1 MSTQYFHGSP
11 NEIEGFLPQGTYVT
25 RAKHY
30 ALFYAVRSGK
40 PDCYIYSMTLDPAQD
55 IEQRVDL
62 AGTVDYVLIRD
73 TPFRER
79 IPVTDE
85 VRAECK
91 AAEKAEVAAV
101 LGLDK

>member
-11 NEIEGFLPQGTYVT
+11 NETSGLLPKGTYVT

-30 ALFYAVRSGK
+30 ALFYALRSGK
-40 PDCYIYSMTLDPAQD
+40 PECYIYRMTLDSTKD

-62 AGTVDYVLIRD
+62 SGTVDYVLLRD
-73 TPFRER
+73 TPYVER

-91 AAEKAEVAAV
+91 AAEKAEVSAF
-101 LGLDK
+101 LD